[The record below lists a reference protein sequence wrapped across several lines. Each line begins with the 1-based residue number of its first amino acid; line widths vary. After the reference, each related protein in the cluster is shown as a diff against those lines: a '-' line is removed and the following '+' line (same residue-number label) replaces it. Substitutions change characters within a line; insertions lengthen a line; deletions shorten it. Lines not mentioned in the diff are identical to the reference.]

1 MSDAQGNANGLPPFI
16 AKTYEMVND
25 PLTDHIVSWSYN
37 NRSFV
42 VWNPP
47 EFSGELLPRYFKHN
61 NFSSFIRQLNTYG
74 FRKNDPEQWEFV
86 NEYFIRGKPH
96 LLRNIQRKKPV
107 HSHSIHSLH
116 INGPSS
122 SSPLSEPERVQY
134 RTKSYRLHYEKNA
147 LSLTLQTHQE
157 EQQDIEQAAHE
168 LTQRLKIAGA
178 HQKDILRA
186 FDNVLGKHGSA
197 RKRRFLAEINNQV
210 SGFDDVDVLI
220 AETLT
225 LDALLALDLELVE
238 RLESSVMF
246 WEDLITEFREK
257 LDYESGI
264 NVETGY
270 KECEAATNSVS
281 MNEKERESGDR
292 GTVCASGNDGFW
304 EQFMTENPGG
314 STSEEPDGSMMDNDG
329 YDQYRRFWWN
339 TCSVNSVA
347 ERT

>member
-1 MSDAQGNANGLPPFI
+1 MSDGQGNGNGLPPFI

-25 PLTDHIVSWSYN
+25 PLTDHIVSWSHN

-86 NEYFIRGKPH
+86 NEDFIRGKPH

-107 HSHSIHSLH
+107 HSHSIHNLH

-122 SSPLSEPERVQY
+122 SLPLSEPERVQY
-134 RTKSYRLHYEKNA
+134 RTKSYRLRYEKNA
-147 LSLTLQTHQE
+147 LSLTLQTHQQ
-157 EQQDIEQAAHE
+157 EQQDIERAAHE
-168 LTQRLKIAGA
+168 VTERLKIVWA
-178 HQKDILRA
+178 HQKDILRGFEIF
-186 FDNVLGKHGSA
+186 FDKPSSD
-197 RKRRFLAEINNQV
+197 RKRRFLAQINDQV
-210 SGFDDVDVLI
+210 NGFDVLDAPI
-220 AETLT
+220 GGALT
-225 LDALLALDLELVE
+225 LDAVLALELVE
-238 RLESSVMF
+238 RLESSVTF

-257 LDYESGI
+257 LDYESGL
-264 NVETGY
+264 NVEMGY
-270 KECEAATNSVS
+270 KECEVVTNSVS
-281 MNEKERESGDR
+281 MDEEERESGDHETAR
-292 GTVCASGNDGFW
+292 ASGNDGFW

-314 STSEEPDGSMMDNDG
+314 STSEEPSGSVMDNDG

-339 TCSVNSVA
+339 TSSFNSVA